1 MSEDFDQAAIL
12 EGAADLLD
20 QLGIE
25 DTEVGNIAKKAAR
38 KVKSL
43 PDRYM
48 KVLDFNPDSHDQV
61 ADLARYY
68 KIKLPRRRDSDDE
81 EALSTEKKYLKQA
94 AKKQPVFGLVLEC
107 RERWKM
113 ISTYN
118 WRLDEQGR
126 VHTVIGHH
134 PSTWRK
140 SSRDYNLQNIPKRS
154 DLATEFRRMVV
165 APAGHVL
172 VEADSSAIQ
181 AVLVGYFAR
190 SDRYIRLAKC
200 GIHDWFNAVVHGEGF
215 SPDLPFDEL
224 KALCKEAKKR
234 YPKESRE
241 VAKRTIHLTA
251 YRGTPERMHD
261 EYPDTFPTTA
271 FARKHQNMLLATGP
285 GEDLKRWWDDT
296 LKQAAHDRFLQTPFG
311 ARHRFFHVYG
321 YDRKRQCWTLGDDA
335 KRAIAFRPQNAAS
348 MIQDNFVI
356 ALWGSPIAPW
366 LRLPIHDSVLA
377 VTPIEHAPDVV
388 AAFQSVFTAPIPE
401 LGGLTIG
408 AEVSMSG
415 EGGNWA
421 PADDITNPLG
431 MKGVS

>member
-1 MSEDFDQAAIL
+1 MEEARL
-12 EGAADLLD
+12 EENKP
-20 QLGIE
+20 QR
-25 DTEVGNIAKKAAR
+25 AKRPA
-38 KVKSL
+38 L
-43 PDRYM
+43 PDKYV

-81 EALSTEKKYLKQA
+81 EALSTEKRYLKMA
-94 AKKQPVFGLVLEC
+94 AKKFPVFQLILDC

-113 ISTYN
+113 VGTYN
-118 WRLDEQGR
+118 WKLNEQGR
-126 VHTVIGHH
+126 VTGTYGHH

-140 SSRDYNLQNIPKRS
+140 SMRDYSLLNIPKRQE
-154 DLATEFRRMVV
+154 LAHEFRRMVV
-165 APAGHVL
+165 APPGYVL
-172 VEADSSAIQ
+172 IEADSSAIE

-190 SDRYIRLAKC
+190 SERYMNLAKA
-200 GIHDWFNAVVHGEGF
+200 GIHDFFNSVVHGEAID
-215 SPDLPFDEL
+215 PNLPFEEL
-224 KALCKEAKKR
+224 RVACQAAKKR
-234 YPKESRE
+234 YSKESRE
-241 VAKRTIHLTA
+241 VAKRVVHLTA

-261 EYPDTFPTTA
+261 EYPNEFPTTA
-271 FARKHQNMLLATGP
+271 VARKLQNLLLATGP

-366 LRLPIHDSVLA
+366 LRLAIHDSVLA
-377 VTPIEHAPDVV
+377 VTPLEHAPDVV

-401 LGGLTIG
+401 TGRPSDRCRGQYERGGGQLGSLRRHH
-408 AEVSMSG
+408 
-415 EGGNWA
+415 
-421 PADDITNPLG
+421 
-431 MKGVS
+431 